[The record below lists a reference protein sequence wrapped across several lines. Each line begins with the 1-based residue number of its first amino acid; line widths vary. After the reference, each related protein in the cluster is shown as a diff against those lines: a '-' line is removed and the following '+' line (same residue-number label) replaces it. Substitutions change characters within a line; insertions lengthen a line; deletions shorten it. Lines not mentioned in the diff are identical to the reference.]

1 MHDAH
6 RSNIKTYI
14 VAFII
19 PVSSAATIIIYDYD
33 YDYIG
38 ANTTMYKWHVD
49 YIIII

>member
-14 VAFII
+14 VAFTI
-19 PVSSAATIIIYDYD
+19 PVSSAATIIIYDYDYDYD

-49 YIIII
+49 

>member
-14 VAFII
+14 VAFTI
-19 PVSSAATIIIYDYD
+19 PVSSAATITIYHYD